1 VTLTIVPHDRDRIYA
16 GALANTALVNRIKEI
31 VGLAKGGDLD
41 GAYDGYRDLFASAD
55 FAGYSLE
62 DQRQALRLMISMK
75 NTPKP
80 ATQAM
85 VGAHRAASA
94 LLTGL
99 VAAHREPADHELL
112 GICHVVFG
120 DEAGASEVFRA
131 GLALER
137 ERDPQSK
144 LCGTLMK
151 RVSEL

>member
-1 VTLTIVPHDRDRIYA
+1 VRYA
-16 GALANTALVNRIKEI
+16 GVVANPVLVNRIKEI
-31 VGLAKGGDLD
+31 VGRAKGGDLD
-41 GAYDGYRDLFASAD
+41 GAYDGYRDLFASGD
-55 FAGYSLE
+55 FTEHPVE

-85 VGAHRAASA
+85 LDAHRAASV
-94 LLTGL
+94 LLSGL
-99 VAAHREPADHELL
+99 VATHREPADHELL
-112 GICHVVFG
+112 GLCHVVAG
-120 DEAGASEVFRA
+120 DEAGASSVFRA